1 MAKSPRLANP
11 RPCATAIA
19 KRGPDA
25 ASVDDDAPLKPSS
38 RPCAG
43 THNHWRRL
51 YRKASTPPP
60 NERTRRMGPG
70 ARPGRRV
77 DMPPHSRDTLR
88 PSFAKFV
95 RPQKERGR
103 RRPSREGA
111 GKTGCA
117 LHPRSRVQR
126 QQTKIAHEHTGSA
139 EAVRPSLRNGF
150 TAYFVLSPVRPELV
164 CHRRPQRRSS
174 LLGNLTPAI
183 GASGPHDF
191 AVRLTRRSSKAHPRP
206 PLPAPTSVTMANAPS
221 LGTGWQGISR

>member
-77 DMPPHSRDTLR
+77 DMPPHSRDSLR
-88 PSFAKFV
+88 PSFANSFAPK
-95 RPQKERGR
+95 KK
-103 RRPSREGA
+103 EGA
-111 GKTGCA
+111 GDPQERAQGRPGARCTRGLACKGSKQKSHT
-117 LHPRSRVQR
+117 SIQVQR
-126 QQTKIAHEHTGSA
+126 KQSGLPCAMVLQLISCSPRRDL
-139 EAVRPSLRNGF
+139 VC
-150 TAYFVLSPVRPELV
+150 LSP
-164 CHRRPQRRSS
+164 S
-174 LLGNLTPAI
+174 
-183 GASGPHDF
+183 
-191 AVRLTRRSSKAHPRP
+191 PRGY
-206 PLPAPTSVTMANAPS
+206 LRAT
-221 LGTGWQGISR
+221 